1 MENLE
6 NEYQIT
12 KTIRFKLIPQQDIN
26 NPYKNN
32 NAAKDVSNL
41 ISKTQNTLILLKNL
55 LYAKDKNGEFILK
68 KDNSNKWRCD
78 IKIKYTWMRNF
89 MKTAFYANKEENPPK
104 HYKLADL
111 EYVQNEFDKRWFIEM
126 QEIIDKLKD
135 FQKSMENNEKEM
147 QRDSQAAL
155 IISQLAKRNNFE
167 FIKRFYLIIFQQI
180 FFFEKYFQLFSK
192 SDQVE

>member
-12 KTIRFKLIPQQDIN
+12 KTIRFKLIPQHEIY
-26 NPYKNN
+26 NPYKSKEKETKN
-32 NAAKDVSNL
+32 VSSL
-41 ISKTQNTLILLKNL
+41 ISKIENILNLLKNL

-135 FQKSMENNEKEM
+135 FQKSMEKVAD
-147 QRDSQAAL
+147 R
-155 IISQLAKRNNFE
+155 
-167 FIKRFYLIIFQQI
+167 
-180 FFFEKYFQLFSK
+180 K
-192 SDQVE
+192 SVV